1 MESEF
6 YKKEYLE
13 LEKKLNQLPNSVLSN
28 ISIKITDGT
37 HFTPKYTEEGV
48 TFLSALN
55 VLENKVVLSAGHRYI
70 SMEEHRQLYGRCD
83 PKAGDILLRKVGVGA
98 RFAAVVPSGLPEF
111 SVFVSLALI
120 RPAKNIYP
128 RFLSTFINTK
138 IGQSQLIRVQKGASQ
153 PDLHLEDIQT
163 LVVPTLGDNFQRS
176 VELIVSNADT
186 IVKLS
191 IEKYAEAELLL
202 LTEIGFDGFVPSAEN
217 INTKA
222 YSESFLSSGRLD
234 SEYYLPKYE
243 QVVGHIRKGK
253 FDVLSHLVTIKKSI
267 EPGSSAYADEGL
279 PFIRVSDYDK
289 FGITTP
295 DKYLSDAYYKENADT
310 LNKLKPKKETI
321 LFSKDG
327 SVGIAHML
335 TEDLNGV
342 TSGAILHLH
351 VKDKQEVLPEY
362 LTLVLNSQLVQ
373 MQAERDAGGS
383 IILHWR
389 VGEIEN
395 VIVPIVAMDKQ
406 KEIKDMINQS
416 FEAKAKSESLL
427 DIAKRAVEIAIEQD
441 EAIAEHYIQDECLR
455 LGVSLDMTKGTKY

>member
-202 LTEIGFDGFVPSAEN
+202 LTEIGFDGFVPSTDN

-234 SEYYLPKYE
+234 PEYYQPKYE
-243 QVVGHIRKGK
+243 QYEQAVLGCSLGHTLIQDEFMPVKEGTNLTKSEYKYIEIGDVNVGDGSCNYTIRMAEELPANAKYLVQKGDLLISK
-253 FDVLSHLVTIKKSI
+253 VRPNRGAVTII
-267 EPGSSAYADEGL
+267 PFDEPDL
-279 PFIRVSDYDK
+279 IVSGA
-289 FGITTP
+289 FTV
-295 DKYLSDAYYKENADT
+295 LRA
-310 LNKLKPKKETI
+310 KPKSVFSNETLKVLLRTNVYKDWLLKFNVGTQYPVIKDEDI
-321 LFSKDG
+321 L
-327 SVGIAHML
+327 
-335 TEDLNGV
+335 N
-342 TSGAILHLH
+342 
-351 VKDKQEVLPEY
+351 LPIPKI
-362 LTLVLNSQLVQ
+362 S
-373 MQAERDAGGS
+373 AERQ
-383 IILHWR
+383 L
-389 VGEIEN
+389 EISTK
-395 VIVPIVAMDKQ
+395 I
-406 KEIKDMINQS
+406 KEAEVMRH
-416 FEAKAKSESLL
+416 KSESLL
-427 DIAKRAVEIAIEQD
+427 EIAKRAVEIAIEQD
-441 EAIAEHYIQDECLR
+441 EAIAEKYIQDECLR